1 MHSRYFRNVKLFISK
16 DVEKAR
22 LVFEMVEGHIFVIKW
37 GYFRQQICRAELMT
51 HNIS

>member
-37 GYFRQQICRAELMT
+37 GYFRAANLQGRT
-51 HNIS
+51 YDS